1 MRRVNSRRQRWTWH
15 IGKRRR
21 NENKRKR
28 RKVGGNEETL
38 RGREKY
44 HEKVEGAANE
54 A

>member
-38 RGREKY
+38 RGREKVPR
-44 HEKVEGAANE
+44 ESRGCG
-54 A
+54 